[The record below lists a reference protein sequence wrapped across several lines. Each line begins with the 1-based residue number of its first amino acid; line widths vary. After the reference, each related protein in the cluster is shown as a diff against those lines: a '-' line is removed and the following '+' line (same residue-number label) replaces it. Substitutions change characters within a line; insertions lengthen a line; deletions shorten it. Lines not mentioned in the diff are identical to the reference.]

1 MSTPDNDPIAVSP
14 DFDQPVMTPGLAKV
28 FANIFQR
35 LLSED
40 AAGSESDTA
49 A

>member
-1 MSTPDNDPIAVSP
+1 MSAPDNDPIAVSP
-14 DFDQPVMTPGLAKV
+14 DSDQPVMTPGLAKV
-28 FANIFQR
+28 FASIFQR

-40 AAGSESDTA
+40 AARSESDTA

>member
-1 MSTPDNDPIAVSP
+1 MSRPDDDPIAVSP
-14 DFDQPVMTPGLAKV
+14 DSDQPVMTAGLARV
-28 FANIFQR
+28 FASIFQR

-40 AAGSESDTA
+40 AARSESDTA